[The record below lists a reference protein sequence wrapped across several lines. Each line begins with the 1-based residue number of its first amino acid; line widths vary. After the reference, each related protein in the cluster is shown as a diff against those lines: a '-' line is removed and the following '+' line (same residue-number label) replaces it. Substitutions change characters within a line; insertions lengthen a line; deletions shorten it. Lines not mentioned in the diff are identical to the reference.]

1 MVLLLSLLFVSLFIF
16 IFYFSLSTQL
26 LIAICEVSFTL
37 LSMQSYVFYWY
48 VHKFRS
54 SFSVFALSS
63 QRCSVSSFS
72 LSLFISEH
80 MMFDVYCGKY
90 HKIRQF
96 CYLDLPYYL
105 MTWATPHCKCVCAC
119 VQIFQSIFSINLL
132 HTLFGF
138 VVTFFYVSIRSYDF
152 FFFFVIFIVVL
163 FFFFTLRSYTSV
175 FVQFLCRSLEYM

>member
-105 MTWATPHCKCVCAC
+105 MTWATPHCKCVCVCANIPIDFFNKFVAYTFWFC
-119 VQIFQSIFSINLL
+119 CYIFLRF
-132 HTLFGF
+132 HTLLW
-138 VVTFFYVSIRSYDF
+138 F

-175 FVQFLCRSLEYM
+175 FVQFLCRSLVYM